1 MTRSPFSFSD
11 PKILDFINSIPDRKS
26 LNRACFSDLIEM
38 NNGDMIE
45 LCLMEKFPKPRPPS
59 QDIDLEWRLRVWDSS
74 EIVIAAASWED
85 TLEFNPK
92 FVILSNGFWEKCS
105 ESKMKEFLMMRSD
118 QLGEWLLWN
127 LI

>member
-11 PKILDFINSIPDRKS
+11 QNILDFINSIPDRKS
-26 LNRACFSDLIEM
+26 LNHSCFSHLIKM

-59 QDIDLEWRLRVWDSS
+59 QDINLDWMFRVWDSS
-74 EIVIAAASWED
+74 EIVITAASWED
-85 TLEFNPK
+85 TTEFNPK
-92 FVILSNGFWEKCS
+92 FVILSKGFWEKCS
-105 ESKMKEFLMMRSD
+105 ESEMREFLMMRSD